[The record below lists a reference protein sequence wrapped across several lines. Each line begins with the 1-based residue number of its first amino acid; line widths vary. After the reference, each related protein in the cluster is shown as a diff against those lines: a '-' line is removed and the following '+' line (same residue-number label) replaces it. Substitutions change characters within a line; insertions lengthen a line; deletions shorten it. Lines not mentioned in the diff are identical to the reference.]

1 MKTTRTTLKIAAAG
15 MALAIMA
22 GCSSNASEEQDGQMS
37 QSDMQSQETRTIAQ
51 EAMSTAQQA
60 QRTAQQALQQ
70 SQQNKQ
76 EMDRMFERSMRK

>member
-1 MKTTRTTLKIAAAG
+1 MKNTRTTLKIAAAG
-15 MALAIMA
+15 LALAVMA
-22 GCSSNASEEQDGQMS
+22 GCSSNASEEKSGQMS
-37 QSDMQSQETRTIAQ
+37 QSEMQSQETRTIAQ